1 MLLKVSANSAVGRDE
16 ELHDVYRK
24 TQNYVD
30 RYNTMTNPEKNSKEL
45 VEELDNL
52 QE

>member
-1 MLLKVSANSAVGRDE
+1 MLLKVSASSASGRDE
-16 ELHDVYRK
+16 ELHDVYKK
-24 TQNYVD
+24 TQSYVD